1 MELLIGFFG
10 FFVLMSVVAL
20 IKFQGNPLFLFS
32 LLLSAASL
40 IWLVHL
46 HRQEPVG
53 SPTRRR
59 SKRTR
64 RPKRIAARFRAR
76 LRSTR
81 R

>member
-20 IKFQGNPLFLFS
+20 IKFSGNPLFLFS
-32 LLLSAASL
+32 LLLSTASF

-46 HRQEPVG
+46 HRQEPGG
-53 SPTRRR
+53 SLTRGRAR
-59 SKRTR
+59 Q
-64 RPKRIAARFRAR
+64 PKRITARCRAR